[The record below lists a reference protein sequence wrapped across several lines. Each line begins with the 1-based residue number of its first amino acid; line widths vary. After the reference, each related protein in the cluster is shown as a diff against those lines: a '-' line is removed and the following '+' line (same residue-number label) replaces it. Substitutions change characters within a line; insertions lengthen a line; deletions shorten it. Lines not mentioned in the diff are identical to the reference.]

1 MRNKNVKDLLNKSVM
16 SANNMGFDTGI
27 VVFDDSSALTLYLR
41 NTMLING
48 QNRQVNIESI
58 NGSTVTKAEQ
68 NGTQIILTFD
78 DDIRVHVDS
87 RESTLI

>member
-16 SANNMGFDTGI
+16 SANNMGFDTAI